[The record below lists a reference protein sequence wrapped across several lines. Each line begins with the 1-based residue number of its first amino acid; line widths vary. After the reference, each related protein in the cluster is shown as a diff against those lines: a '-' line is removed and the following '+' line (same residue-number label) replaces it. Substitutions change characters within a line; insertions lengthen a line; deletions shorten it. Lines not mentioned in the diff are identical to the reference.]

1 MTAAAH
7 MLLMEPAWN
16 PSLDAQAQAC
26 VWHLGQ
32 TKPCFITRV
41 VYAGCL
47 EEKILQRQAYKQ
59 GLRKQGLEM
68 ADVEQKQLKDIWF
81 FEPNAA
87 CTTWESLPKEAS
99 QAEMHG
105 LAWRGAQI
113 GCPGYFIMTS
123 STSAPSPSPA
133 GKAAPEPALT
143 AKPPKKRPAPSD
155 AGDASGEDD
164 MSLQTLFASS
174 PAPGFG
180 LGLTE

>member
-1 MTAAAH
+1 M
-7 MLLMEPAWN
+7 
-16 PSLDAQAQAC
+16 
-26 VWHLGQ
+26 
-32 TKPCFITRV
+32 
-41 VYAGCL
+41 
-47 EEKILQRQAYKQ
+47 
-59 GLRKQGLEM
+59 GLEM

-133 GKAAPEPALT
+133 GKAAAEPALT

-164 MSLQTLFASS
+164 MSLQMLFASS